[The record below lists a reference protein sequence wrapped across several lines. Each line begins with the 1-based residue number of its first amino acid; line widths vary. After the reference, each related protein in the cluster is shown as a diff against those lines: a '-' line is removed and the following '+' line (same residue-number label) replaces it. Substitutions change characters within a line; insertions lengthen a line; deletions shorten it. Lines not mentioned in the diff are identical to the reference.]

1 MGHFIPAREQL
12 HSNILGSNV
21 QIADS
26 LTTGRLKGVTHAFS
40 PYSTG
45 MTATGRAGEVLSLQV
60 RRQAFPLAIS
70 NSLLLVPMCGVRC
83 ALLGSGG
90 MHDQSSYSIQTDR
103 WSLTGNQLNHGAS

>member
-1 MGHFIPAREQL
+1 MGHFIPAREQF

-45 MTATGRAGEVLSLQV
+45 MTATGRAGEVIVLTSPPASFSVGNLQQPSP
-60 RRQAFPLAIS
+60 RS
-70 NSLLLVPMCGVRC
+70 DVRC
-83 ALLGSGG
+83 AMRSTWQWW
-90 MHDQSSYSIQTDR
+90 H
-103 WSLTGNQLNHGAS
+103 A